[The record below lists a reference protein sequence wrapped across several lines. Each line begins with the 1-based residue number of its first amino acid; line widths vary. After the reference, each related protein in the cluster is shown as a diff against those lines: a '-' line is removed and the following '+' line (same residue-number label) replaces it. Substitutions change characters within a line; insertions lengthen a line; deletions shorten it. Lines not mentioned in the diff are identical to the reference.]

1 MDYGLEKV
9 LYEMIDNGRIDVVKQ
24 LEKRNLEGAFI
35 DVGYIKACNFILEYL
50 EKQDTI
56 ARNTDDDEMFNKD
69 YIRKLKE
76 NENE

>member
-1 MDYGLEKV
+1 MDYGLEEV

-24 LEKRNLEGAFI
+24 LEKRNLENAFI

-50 EKQDTI
+50 EKQDRV
-56 ARNTDDDEMFNKD
+56 APNTDDEKD
-69 YIRKLKE
+69 FITKLKE